1 MKTSRLLI
9 FMTTV
14 FVDMRLWKTNTRQN
28 FRHYCVLSTDRIKIH
43 QSQPLVW
50 PSDLLYV
57 MLAGCDWWISIRSV
71 DERLTEI
78 LETFLQVFCFAK
90 SCICINEN
98 GGIFMWY
105 RYMESWSLLRR
116 VGFEIISGCGP
127 QHRSWGTAVFSK
139 FLIRQ
144 FVSLNKTK
152 MICSVAS
159 VVWRSR
165 MWFVTSQ

>member
-9 FMTTV
+9 FITTV

-28 FRHYCVLSTDRIKIH
+28 FRHSCVLSTDRIEIH

-78 LETFLQVFCFAK
+78 LETFPRVFCFPK
-90 SCICINEN
+90 SKPAVSTKTVVSSCDIVTWKAGRC
-98 GGIFMWY
+98 
-105 RYMESWSLLRR
+105 R
-116 VGFEIISGCGP
+116 VAWASKLFLDP

-152 MICSVAS
+152 IICSVAS